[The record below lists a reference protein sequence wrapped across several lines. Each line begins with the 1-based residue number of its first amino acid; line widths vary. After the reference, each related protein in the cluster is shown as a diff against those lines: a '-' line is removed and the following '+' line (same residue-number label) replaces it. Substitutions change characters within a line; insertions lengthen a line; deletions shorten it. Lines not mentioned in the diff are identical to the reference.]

1 MAKNSPLFIN
11 MGSGLSMRIGLPLI
25 ISWDNENRPKKAQRG
40 TFGFNT
46 ETQSL
51 EYWDGESWYEIA
63 MGK

>member
-1 MAKNSPLFIN
+1 MANNSPLFIN
-11 MGSGLSMRIGLPLI
+11 IGPGLSTRIGLPLI
-25 ISWDNENRPKKAQRG
+25 VSWDSENRPQKAPRG

>member
-1 MAKNSPLFIN
+1 